1 MHLCAAF
8 WPQEVVCTQL
18 CKGKEEGQLRGG
30 TPFQRQLCD
39 SQRRQRIVALIRGRS
54 REKGGGGGAST
65 REGPEKDERSA
76 ADTGVHCFL

>member
-18 CKGKEEGQLRGG
+18 CKGEEEGQLREE
-30 TPFQRQLCD
+30 PHPKD
-39 SQRRQRIVALIRGRS
+39 SCAMHKGDKGPWPS
-54 REKGGGGGAST
+54 PEAGGGGEREREST
-65 REGPEKDERSA
+65 REGPEKDERPA